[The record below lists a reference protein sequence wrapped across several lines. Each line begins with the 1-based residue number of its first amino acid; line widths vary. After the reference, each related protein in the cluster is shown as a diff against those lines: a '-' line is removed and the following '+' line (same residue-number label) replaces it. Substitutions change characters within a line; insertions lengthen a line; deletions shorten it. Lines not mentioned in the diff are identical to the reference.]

1 MTTAIRCELI
11 AELPVG
17 NELGEG
23 AIWDESRQCF
33 WWVDIMGST
42 LFRCNADG
50 DALEHYPMPE
60 RLACLAPIRNS
71 ELFLGGFES
80 GFATFSPAD
89 GVRDWLQ
96 RIESDNLGNRMN
108 DGGTD
113 RQGRFWAGTMV
124 EDADRSTGKG
134 ALYRVNVDRSIHAVV
149 HGLTIP
155 NSLAFSPDSRVMYHC
170 CSVDRQILAYDFDAS
185 SGVPAN
191 PRVFAVTSDGV
202 SPDGSAV
209 DVQGRLWNA
218 QWGGHRVVCYADNGD
233 EQFTLPLD
241 VPQPTCVAFGGDSL
255 DHLLV
260 TTARQ
265 GMTEEDLQRYPS
277 SGNTYLYRC
286 NVTGIADAPFAG

>member
-1 MTTAIRCELI
+1 MTADIQCEQV
-11 AELPVG
+11 AELAVG

-23 AIWDESRQCF
+23 AIWDASRRCF

-50 DALEHYPMPE
+50 DALEQYSMPE
-60 RLACLAPIRNS
+60 RLACLAPIEGS

-80 GFATFSPAD
+80 GFATFTPAH

-96 RIESDNLGNRMN
+96 RIEADNPGNRMN

-124 EDADRSTGKG
+124 EDADRSTGMG
-134 ALYRVNVDRSIHAVV
+134 SLYRMDADRSVHAIL
-149 HGLTIP
+149 HDLSIP
-155 NSLAFSPDSRVMYHC
+155 NSLAFSPDSDVMYHC
-170 CSVDRQILAYDFDAS
+170 CSVNRQILAYDYDAS
-185 SGVPAN
+185 SGLAAN
-191 PRVFAVTSDGV
+191 PRVFVETVEGV

-209 DVQGRLWNA
+209 DAQGRLWNA
-218 QWGGHRVVCYADNGD
+218 QWGGHRVACYAANG
-233 EQFTLPLD
+233 EQQYALPLD
-241 VPQPTCVAFGGDSL
+241 VPQPTCVAFGGDRL

-265 GMTEEDLQRYPS
+265 GMTEDDLRRYPS

-286 NVTGIADAPFAG
+286 NVTGLADAPFAG